1 MTLFTL
7 VCGWGMLRFGKLSK
21 AHGRLPAPNCVAAC
35 IHQYHLWHELFMNEV
50 AAMRRQT
57 RGVNRMKSRR
67 LSRKERKMRS
77 KIKMVK
83 VEQTLVWPFMMV

>member
-1 MTLFTL
+1 
-7 VCGWGMLRFGKLSK
+7 
-21 AHGRLPAPNCVAAC
+21 
-35 IHQYHLWHELFMNEV
+35 MNEI